1 METLYTSPISPAQLK
16 KSTVHDPV
24 LSRVLEEVRTGWHN
38 LEGEEFQ
45 CFNRKGEELSVHD
58 CCLLWGSQLVIPE
71 TMRLRLLE
79 ELHAGHPGVSH
90 IITLKLLPGVQFGGQ
105 VSMVR

>member
-1 METLYTSPISPAQLK
+1 M
-16 KSTVHDPV
+16 
-24 LSRVLEEVRTGWHN
+24 LSHVLEAVRTGWHN

-45 CFNRKGEELSVHD
+45 RFNRKGEKLSVHD
-58 CCLLWGSQLVIPE
+58 CCLLWGSQLVLPE

-79 ELHAGHPGVSH
+79 ELHAGHLGVSH
-90 IITLKLLPGVQFGGQ
+90 MKALPGVQFGGQ